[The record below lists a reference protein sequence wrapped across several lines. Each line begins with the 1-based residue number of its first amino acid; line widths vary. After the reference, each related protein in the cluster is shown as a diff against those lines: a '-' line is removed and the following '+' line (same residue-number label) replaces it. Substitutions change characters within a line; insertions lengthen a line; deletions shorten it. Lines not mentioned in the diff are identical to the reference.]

1 MSFYAPPNQ
10 IDQVDYA
17 MDVGS
22 KMLEYMEDF
31 FGIKYSLPKAGKN
44 LLLQRAKLLQPAAQ
58 AVQFKLMEQCR
69 SYPLDPLQL

>member
-17 MDVGS
+17 MDIGS

-44 LLLQRAKLLQPAAQ
+44 LLLQRAKLYNLNLWNY
-58 AVQFKLMEQCR
+58 VVHIL
-69 SYPLDPLQL
+69 

>member
-44 LLLQRAKLLQPAAQ
+44 LLLQRAKLYNLNLWNY
-58 AVQFKLMEQCR
+58 VVHIL
-69 SYPLDPLQL
+69 